1 MVLAFA
7 AFATLPLPSWCDVP
21 AGALNHTGVISKRNE
36 LLLRSRAT
44 ISLGAHL
51 KNLEEDG
58 RIIDR
63 ELNSEVD
70 KAGCLLTYPR
80 VTGGADESGLT
91 YLPPPHLTAL
101 AYLSR
106 NKTKT
111 LPARAA
117 AARASA
123 AAA

>member
-1 MVLAFA
+1 MQWDGSEGNGLRAKSLNSLNSTLINNGETTRMVRRTRGVCV
-7 AFATLPLPSWCDVP
+7 ATCIVS
-21 AGALNHTGVISKRNE
+21 
-36 LLLRSRAT
+36 LLLFT
-44 ISLGAHL
+44 YLPPG
-51 KNLEEDG
+51 
-58 RIIDR
+58 DR
-63 ELNSEVD
+63 GVYE
-70 KAGCLLTYPR
+70 T
-80 VTGGADESGLT
+80 GLT
-91 YLPPPHLTAL
+91 YLPLLHLTAL